1 MDEKIAH
8 SKDVIRSGIDRYKDR
23 IAVSCS
29 WGKDSLVLLD
39 LAVQV
44 DPTIPV
50 FSLLTIYKPK
60 ETYEFVPQ
68 VIDHYHIHP
77 HIYMVADIIPPILR
91 QHNVPV
97 ILLPADK
104 YKRAEEHSGRTTG
117 HKLYVSD
124 PQRCCD
130 LLKVAAKDY
139 AIKDMNLAAWFSGLR
154 NTEGQTR
161 LTATETETVSPT
173 ETKINP
179 LLTWTEQEIWQY
191 HHHPQ
196 PPHPPLVQE
205 SLPRRPTDTKP
216 RLQPCTVPVFDYES
230 ERDGR
235 WRNTK
240 KQAGECG
247 LHTRKD
253 EGP

>member
-1 MDEKIAH
+1 M
-8 SKDVIRSGIDRYKDR
+8 
-23 IAVSCS
+23 
-29 WGKDSLVLLD
+29 
-39 LAVQV
+39 QV
-44 DPTIPV
+44 DPTVPV
-50 FSLLTIYKPK
+50 FSLLTVYKPK
-60 ETYEFVPQ
+60 ETYEFVPL
-68 VIDHYHIHP
+68 VIKHYNIHP
-77 HIYMVADIIPPILR
+77 RIYMVADAIPPILK
-91 QHNVPV
+91 HHDVPV
-97 ILLPADK
+97 ILLPADD

-130 LLKVAAKDY
+130 LLKVAAKEY
-139 AIKDMNLAAWFSGLR
+139 AIKDMKLEAWFSGLR

-161 LTATETETVSPT
+161 LTATEIEAVSPI

-191 HHHPQ
+191 ITTNNLPIHPWYKKVF
-196 PPHPPLVQE
+196 PDGRRIR
-205 SLPRRPTDTKP
+205 SLGCE
-216 RLQPCTVPVFDYES
+216 PCTVPVFDYES

-247 LHTRKD
+247 IHTRKD